1 MAKSV
6 EVKEDPSATQPAGG
20 EASADALAIAIGKR
34 AENLFATRQLE
45 CSESVLVVLN
55 RALNG
60 GLSEETAIQLGS
72 GLCDGIGGSGCA
84 CGALSG
90 GAVALGLFLGRRGP
104 GFANGRQVKSA
115 AAELHDAFRQRFGA
129 TCCRVLTKSQKTD
142 TAVLFRQCAAR
153 TGWTARAVAA
163 AVLKQRPELAEKADW
178 AYLRRIDSA
187 MSGRLRRLRGTVAGP
202 FRP

>member
-1 MAKSV
+1 MTKSI
-6 EVKEDPSATQPAGG
+6 EIKGDRKAMQPDGG
-20 EASADALAIAIGKR
+20 EAPADALAIAIGKR

-45 CSESVLVVLN
+45 CAEAVLVVLN
-55 RALNG
+55 RALDG
-60 GLSEETAIQLGS
+60 GLSEETAIRLGS

-104 GFANGRQVKSA
+104 GFGNGGPAKSA
-115 AAELHDAFRQRFGA
+115 AAELHDDFRQRFGA
-129 TCCRVLTKSQKTD
+129 TCCRVLTNSQKTD
-142 TAVLFRQCAAR
+142 PAVHFRRCAAR

-163 AVLKQRPELAEKADW
+163 AVLRQRPELAEKADW
-178 AYLRRIDSA
+178 AYLRRIDSV
-187 MSGRLRRLRGTVAGP
+187 MSARLRRLRGAVAGP